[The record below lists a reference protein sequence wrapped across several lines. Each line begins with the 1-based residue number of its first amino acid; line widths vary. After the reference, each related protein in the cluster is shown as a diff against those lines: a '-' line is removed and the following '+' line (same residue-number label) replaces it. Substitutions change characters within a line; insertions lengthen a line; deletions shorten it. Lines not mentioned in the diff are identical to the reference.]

1 MKETLFSRV
10 AQVIAPGSR
19 LARAWELKGGVSAQ
33 VTALEVERPDG
44 QRQTVVVR
52 RHGPADLA
60 GNPQV
65 AAAEFRLLGL
75 VRSAGLAVPAPLH
88 LDQSGAIFPT
98 PYLVIEY
105 IEGQTAVAPEHVGAA
120 LDQMAAY
127 LAKVHTINAANADL
141 TFMQPHGQRFAWL
154 INNRPDTLDDSLDE
168 PRIRAALDAIWPFER
183 RNPAVLLHG
192 DFWPGNIM
200 WRDGR
205 LAAVLDWEDAA
216 VDDPL
221 ADLAV
226 SRLDILWAF
235 GAEAMDYFTARYQ
248 ALSALDW
255 TNLPAWD
262 LCAALRPAG
271 KISGWATATAAEQ
284 TMRERHRA
292 FVEQAFARLAAR

>member
-1 MKETLFSRV
+1 MTESAFARV
-10 AQVIAPGSR
+10 AQAIAPGSR
-19 LARAWELKGGVSAQ
+19 LVRAWGLKGGVSAEI
-33 VTALEVERPDG
+33 TALEIERPG
-44 QRQTVVVR
+44 GGRQTVVVR

-75 VRSAGLAVPAPLH
+75 LRSAGLAVPAPLH
-88 LDQSGAIFPT
+88 LDQSGAILPT

-105 IEGQTAVAPEHVGAA
+105 IAGATAVAPEHVETA

-127 LAKVHTINAANADL
+127 LAKVHAINPANADL

-154 INNRPDTLDDSLDE
+154 VSNRPERLDDSLDE

-183 RNPAVLLHG
+183 RNPAALLHG
-192 DFWPGNIM
+192 DFWPGNIL

-235 GAEAMDYFTARYQ
+235 GAEAMDYFTARYR

-255 TNLPAWD
+255 AELPAWD

-271 KISGWATATAAEQ
+271 KISAWATATAAEQ
-284 TMRERHRA
+284 TMRERHRW
-292 FVEQAFARLAAR
+292 FVEQALARLNTR